1 MYFVNTSEFFELSPT
16 TFTRGHRYKLFKK
29 CHSSIRSSFFC
40 ERVINA
46 WNNLPANI
54 MDFTQSLLY
63 FISQH
68 RAATTEIHTNDI
80 VKKIK
85 RENKKLKYKISRNS
99 AATDKPRR
107 RVYRSLKVTKH
118 GTIPHV
124 RHSFL
129 LCNITLSLRHAVFTI
144 FDFKNVVTLKWG
156 HRSLKIIES
165 GIIRQI
171 MYGFLLV
178 FFSNFVPNMHRF

>member
-1 MYFVNTSEFFELSPT
+1 
-16 TFTRGHRYKLFKK
+16 
-29 CHSSIRSSFFC
+29 
-40 ERVINA
+40 
-46 WNNLPANI
+46 